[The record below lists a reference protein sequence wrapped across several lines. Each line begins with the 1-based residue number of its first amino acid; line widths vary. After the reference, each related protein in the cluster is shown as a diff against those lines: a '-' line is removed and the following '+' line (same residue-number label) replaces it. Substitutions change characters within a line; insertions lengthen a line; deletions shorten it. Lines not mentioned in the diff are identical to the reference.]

1 MFSFLILPPISEISH
16 SFIFL
21 RIHLMDQLVKMIAMS
36 HSIRKY
42 FKNIYSKDTNES
54 EFLVNFGIVFTK

>member
-1 MFSFLILPPISEISH
+1 
-16 SFIFL
+16 
-21 RIHLMDQLVKMIAMS
+21 MDQLVKMIAMS